1 VNSDGTFS
9 GVLVG
14 SYSAYSF
21 NGVIDDGVSEI
32 EYIYNDSGSARLVV
46 CRQAIY
52 DRESLRLLRLRR
64 EWTAQT
70 GGGGKYLSGSAYF
83 NGGTLTATNVNG
95 ALTRPTAIRPPPER
109 YTVNS
114 NNTIS
119 ITMNLAGQTTAQT
132 YVVASARLEM
142 KRSYRDRRHGDRNI
156 DIQSQLQLPGTP
168 YSNASLNGIY
178 QPPVEAVKSTSTM

>member
-1 VNSDGTFS
+1 
-9 GVLVG
+9 
-14 SYSAYSF
+14 
-21 NGVIDDGVSEI
+21 
-32 EYIYNDSGSARLVV
+32 V

-64 EWTAQT
+64 EWNGAT

-95 ALTRPTAIRPPPER
+95 GINSTYGNTTATGT

-132 YVVASARLEM
+132 YVVAVSEAGNEAVGIET
-142 KRSYRDRRHGDRNI
+142 DGTAIATI

-168 YSNASLNGIY
+168 YR
-178 QPPVEAVKSTSTM
+178 QCKP